1 MEGTDAN
8 QYKGEGGRETNLKV
22 QLLLTG
28 TAFSL
33 MNILTS
39 AVKITVIRLFVLFYL
54 FTLLKHSDTSNKS
67 KEKKSNI

>member
-54 FTLLKHSDTSNKS
+54 FTLLKQ
-67 KEKKSNI
+67 IQ